1 VEPSQLTS
9 IFKRSWYILLI
20 AAVLGAGIARY
31 AAQNSTPTYEAQA
44 QLLVGPINATSD
56 ILRASGK
63 LVLTYA
69 ELVQSET
76 TLAAIR
82 SKLKIDATDVISAT
96 ASGSEITRLLNI
108 TVLSSNAANPDK
120 VANQIASEIATI
132 AASENST
139 NDVRPEGLI
148 TVIEPA
154 TSAPPAL
161 SPKVKLI
168 TVLGGLAGIIGAT
181 ALLLAAEQLSR
192 RIRSATELAEVA
204 GVPVLAVLGPQR
216 PKATG
221 ITAEAR
227 LVVSGISNSKT
238 AISFQ
243 TAAANL
249 SILQYLNAP
258 LRTIVITGTSSTI
271 GTGDIAANIA
281 ANLVDLGARVV
292 LADADPSGGEIA
304 ALLGLNTTPAGEASQ
319 PTSVPLR
326 GDRQLLVVTPLHSLD
341 SGKID
346 ATKANKLVQDLHK
359 HADVVVIHTGPA
371 PSSLTA
377 LVWASVAD
385 ATVLVARQ
393 AGSRREEVEESA
405 NSLHRAQ
412 GRLIGT
418 FLDARRTKRRWSPLA
433 APAPAA
439 DAVNEV
445 KPTAVPH

>member
-1 VEPSQLTS
+1 MEPSQLTW

-20 AAVLGAGIARY
+20 AAVFGAGLARHV
-31 AAQNSTPTYEAQA
+31 ALNTTPTYEARA
-44 QLLVGPINATSD
+44 QLLVGPINAPSD
-56 ILRASGK
+56 ILRASGR

-76 TLAAIR
+76 TLAAAR
-82 SKLKIDATDVISAT
+82 SKLKINPTDVISAT

-108 TVLSSNAANPDK
+108 TVLSSNSANPDK
-120 VANQIASEIATI
+120 VANQIASQIADI
-132 AASENST
+132 AASESSAI
-139 NDVRPEGLI
+139 DVKAEGQI
-148 TVIEPA
+148 TVVEPA
-154 TSAPPAL
+154 TRAAAAL
-161 SPKVKLI
+161 APKVKVI

-192 RIRSATELAEVA
+192 RIRSATELAELA

-216 PKATG
+216 PKAKGT
-221 ITAEAR
+221 TAEAR

-249 SILQYLNAP
+249 SILQYLNEP

-281 ANLVDLGARVV
+281 ANLVDLGERVV
-292 LADADPSGGEIA
+292 LADTDPSGGEIA
-304 ALLGLNTTPAGEASQ
+304 ALLGLNTTPTGEASQ

-326 GDRQLLVVTPLHSLD
+326 GGRQLLVVTPFNSLD
-341 SGKID
+341 SGKMD
-346 ATKANKLVQDLHK
+346 ATKANKLVQDLQK

-393 AGSRREEVEESA
+393 AGSRREEVEESTS
-405 NSLHRAQ
+405 NLHRAQ

-418 FLDARRTKRRWSPLA
+418 FLDARRTKRRWSPLRA
-433 APAPAA
+433 HAPASN
-439 DAVNEV
+439 AVNEI
-445 KPTAVPH
+445 KPTAVP